1 MSDVSASPAPAGAAR
16 RRNRS
21 LVLRLGVLA
30 VAMFGFGFLMAPL
43 YEVFCDLTGIGG
55 RTADTA
61 ASAPVAIDTDRRITV
76 EFVASVNEYA
86 PWEFRPEI
94 ATLSVEP
101 GRLYDVA
108 FLARNL
114 TDRHLT
120 GQAVPS
126 VAPGRGARYL
136 RKTECFCFRA
146 QAFGPAETRH
156 LGVQFYVDPALPDWV
171 DRLTLSYTM
180 FVKPGDD
187 AAPPE
192 QGITVSQARADAPGT

>member
-1 MSDVSASPAPAGAAR
+1 MSAVPSGNEPVPHR
-16 RRNRS
+16 RHRS
-21 LVLRLGVLA
+21 LVLRLGALA
-30 VAMFGFGFLMAPL
+30 LAMFGFGFLMVPL
-43 YEVFCDLTGIGG
+43 YDVLCDITGIGG
-55 RTADTA
+55 RTADTVA
-61 ASAPVAIDTDRRITV
+61 AAPVAADTDRRITV

-86 PWEFRPEI
+86 PWEFRPEV
-94 ATLSVEP
+94 ASLSVEP

-136 RKTECFCFRA
+136 KKTECFCFRA
-146 QAFGPAETRH
+146 QAFGPAESRQ
-156 LGVQFYVDPALPDWV
+156 LGVQFYVDPALPEYV

-180 FVKPGDD
+180 FVQPGQD
-187 AAPPE
+187 AAPAA
-192 QGITVSQARADAPGT
+192 QDITVSQARADAPRT